1 MSGVTAEDEALRA
14 ELERAILEHLRGSVE
29 LMPEVELRNWERI
42 ESPSG
47 PLGEVFAGELFLSAL
62 RRDLLPEGNELQI
75 AASRVREGFNW
86 GRIETDFRH
95 VAVSGDHLFSEGS
108 ERLTLGLYVQAT
120 R

>member
-1 MSGVTAEDEALRA
+1 MSEVRAEDEALRA

-29 LMPEVELRNWERI
+29 LMPAVELRNWERI
-42 ESPSG
+42 ESPSRS
-47 PLGEVFAGELFLSAL
+47 PREVFAGELFLSAL

-75 AASRVREGFNW
+75 AASRVREGFEW